1 MAIYKGITIDDDLA
15 SLMRHMQGVE
25 EYREVLGKLQAAW
38 DTLTLLGQLTGAA
51 AEMSGTR
58 EAFQGLTGDLL
69 NHLGRETRNKSVA
82 DLRARA
88 QNAIDILIRNLFER
102 TADIG
107 FIAADD
113 DVREFLLD
121 ATASREVMQERF
133 REYVAKY
140 SVYSDIVL
148 FTADGEI
155 RTRLVDHPVTA
166 SSHAL
171 IRDTLASSGAYVEYF
186 GAADFLLP
194 GQHLVYAWRVEDA
207 DGTALGVL
215 ALVFRLTDEM
225 RGIYRHLLPPD
236 DWTVLACVTAEGTVI
251 ASSSAIQVP
260 VGAELPVATLATLA
274 RDSAVVRFGGRE
286 YLAVACS
293 THGYQGYMGPG
304 WLGLGLIPLEFAFN
318 RDDSVLLS
326 NVDQTVLDTV
336 MRQPTLF
343 ADGLREIPRRAERIQ
358 QDLNRSVWNGSVR
371 QIDASQGNAA
381 FAKTL
386 LWEISNAGRK
396 TQAVFE
402 QSIGNLHQTV
412 VAAIL
417 QNSLSRAAFAID
429 VMDRNLY
436 ERANDCRWWAL
447 NATFRRVLDD
457 QAIDAAEAG
466 RCTEVLAYINNLYTV
481 YENLVLFDARGTVV
495 AVSRD
500 AHRGL
505 VGQRLDEEWVP
516 RALSIT
522 NSQGYVVSDFAPTR
536 LYGGRHTYVYAA
548 AVRDPAGEAAVGGI
562 AIVFDAA
569 PQFDAMLADALP
581 RDGNGQVVENSFA
594 LFTDASG
601 RVLASSSDEFA
612 IGSKFAAA
620 TRSGGTRILA
630 IGDRHYAV
638 GAATSAGYRE
648 YKCSDGYRNDVVALC
663 GFPLGDS
670 AALPAATTRNVAAA
684 TSNRRGSGSGVEL
697 ATFHI
702 GQRWLALPAANVV
715 EAIDTSGLTPP
726 TGAEGDVVAGFRMY
740 RNKLITVLRLDK
752 MISGTNES
760 SSTEQQIVV
769 VKTHGKICL
778 GLLVDS
784 LGEIPEVPADDI
796 QSTLSMNAA
805 PGVLVTGI
813 VRNMRRD
820 GEGDTLLS
828 VLDIE
833 RLCGRIGC
841 HGCDQKPAQV
851 LTQMQA
857 A

>member
-69 NHLGRETRNKSVA
+69 NHLGRETRNKSVS
-82 DLRARA
+82 DLRSRA
-88 QNAIDILIRNLFER
+88 QNAIDILVRNLFER

-121 ATASREVMQERF
+121 TGADRMTMEERF

-148 FTADGEI
+148 FTADGDI
-155 RTRLVDHPVTA
+155 RARLGEHTATA
-166 SSHAL
+166 SSHEL
-171 IRDTLASSGAYVEYF
+171 IGDTLRSTGAYVEYF
-186 GAADFLLP
+186 GAADFLPP
-194 GQHLVYAWRVEDA
+194 GQHLIYAWRVMDT
-207 DGTALGVL
+207 DGAALGVL
-215 ALVFRLTDEM
+215 ALVFRLTDES
-225 RGIYRHLLPPD
+225 RGIYRHLLPAD

-251 ASSSAIQVP
+251 ASSSTIQVP
-260 VGAELPVATLATLA
+260 VGAEIPTTALKTNG
-274 RDSAVVRFGGRE
+274 DVVRFGGRE
-286 YLAVACS
+286 YLAVACN
-293 THGYQGYMGPG
+293 TQGYQGYMGPG
-304 WLGLGLIPLEFAFN
+304 WRGVGLIPLEFAFN
-318 RDDSVLLS
+318 RDDSVLLA
-326 NVDQTVLDTV
+326 NVDKGVLDTV
-336 MRQPTLF
+336 MHQPTLF

-417 QNSLSRAAFAID
+417 QNTLSRASFAID

-447 NATFRRVLDD
+447 NATFRRVLNEQSIAAD
-457 QAIDAAEAG
+457 DAA
-466 RCTEVLAYINNLYTV
+466 RCADILAYINNLYTV
-481 YENLVLFDARGTVV
+481 YENLVLFDARGTVI

-500 AHRGL
+500 LHRGL
-505 VGQRLDEEWVP
+505 VGQRLDDEWVS
-516 RALSIT
+516 RTLSIT
-522 NSQGYVVSDFAPTR
+522 SSQGYVVSDFVPTR
-536 LYGGRHTYVYAA
+536 LYGGRSTYIYAA
-548 AVRDPAGEAAVGGI
+548 AVRDPANEVAVGGI

-569 PQFDAMLADALP
+569 PQFSAMLTDALP
-581 RDGNGQVVENSFA
+581 RDGEGQVVASSFA
-594 LFTDASG
+594 VFVDAGG
-601 RVLASSSDEFA
+601 RVLVSSADMFA
-612 IGSKFAAA
+612 IGSLFPVVA
-620 TRSGGTRILA
+620 SGGGTRILA
-630 IGDRHYAV
+630 IDGRHYAI
-638 GAATSAGYRE
+638 GTTATAGYRE
-648 YKCSDGYRNDVVALC
+648 FKCSDGYRNDVVALC
-663 GFPLGDS
+663 GFPLGD
-670 AALPAATTRNVAAA
+670 ATALPTVAPRAAVATTS
-684 TSNRRGSGSGVEL
+684 TRRVGGDSGVEL

-702 GQRWLALPAANVV
+702 GQRWLAIPASQVI
-715 EAIDTSGLTPP
+715 EAIDTRGLTPP
-726 TGAEGDVVAGFRMY
+726 TGAKGNVVAGFRMF

-752 MISGTNES
+752 LISGTQES
-760 SSTEQQIVV
+760 DVSGQQQIVV
-769 VKTHGKICL
+769 VKTRDKTCL

-784 LGEIPEVPADDI
+784 LGEIPEVARDDI
-796 QSTLSMNAA
+796 QDTLTMNAA
-805 PGVLVTGI
+805 DGVLVTGI
-813 VRNMRRD
+813 VRNMQRE

-828 VLDIE
+828 VLDVN
-833 RLCGRIGC
+833 RLCSRLGC
-841 HGCDQKPAQV
+841 RGCDNTATESS
-851 LTQMQA
+851 LTT
-857 A
+857 